1 MMPMPLV
8 RFVVQSSACEKFVL
22 TERLI
27 LGNSCRSVY
36 VHKYLW
42 HGNVENHGAA
52 YSQCTT
58 VDLSLFCLKKKAKRS
73 ESEEYWSFSVQKPSH
88 DRLVEKMQA
97 IFTTWRCSECFLLL
111 FIFYFYFIF
120 ATDCLPMHYPTDWNR
135 PEMLLKN
142 DTGLLTLLTCTLIQ
156 VSMLNYCI
164 GFTLV
169 GEQLWHVFLQPF
181 RACVIK

>member
-58 VDLSLFCLKKKAKRS
+58 VDLSLFCLKKGKKKWIWRILELLRPETQS
-73 ESEEYWSFSVQKPSH
+73 WSSSGKNAGYIHYLEMFWVFFVAFYI
-88 DRLVEKMQA
+88 L
-97 IFTTWRCSECFLLL
+97 FL
-111 FIFYFYFIF
+111 FYFCYWLFTN
-120 ATDCLPMHYPTDWNR
+120 ALSHWLKPTRDALKKWHRTADTSNVYSNTSINVK
-135 PEMLLKN
+135 LLYRIHLSGR
-142 DTGLLTLLTCTLIQ
+142 TAVTCLLTAISRL
-156 VSMLNYCI
+156 
-164 GFTLV
+164 
-169 GEQLWHVFLQPF
+169 HH
-181 RACVIK
+181 